1 MEILE
6 GWQNHNGAAYAVG
19 RNCKGSYV
27 ALWNIDRD
35 IWDFT
40 ADPGLDVATFDSVE
54 AAKAF
59 LLGEVKRQQGDPE
72 TCLHLLD
79 DLI

>member
-6 GWQNHNGAAYAVG
+6 GWQNHNGAAYAIA

-27 ALWNIDRD
+27 ALWNIDSD

-40 ADPGLDVATFDSVE
+40 ASPGLDVASFDSIDE
-54 AAKAF
+54 AKAF
-59 LLGEVKRQQGDPE
+59 LLGEVKLQQDDPE
-72 TCLHLLD
+72 TCLHLLE